1 MTPTSTNIDQ
11 VLAFCSKLPGI
22 PGELTHAKADARATL
37 DFFGQRRGEI
47 DVAITGASS
56 DPQELA
62 LLRCELEALESARR
76 VVCEIWQRRFGAPLP
91 NR

>member
-1 MTPTSTNIDQ
+1 MTTSPPNIDQ
-11 VLAFCSKLPGI
+11 VLSFCSKLPGI
-22 PGELTHAKADARATL
+22 PGETPHAQAGARATL
-37 DFFGQRRGEI
+37 DFFGRRRQEI

-76 VVCEIWQRRFGAPLP
+76 VVCEIWQRRFGVAWPGH
-91 NR
+91 